1 MPRILK
7 RPMFRTGGTPNEGIM
22 HGLVNRKGY
31 NLGTRTEEIVAAMD
45 KYAPIPK
52 SRFPLGSIGLNLV
65 SGEYAGDGLLS
76 NIARSAKGP
85 YEGWTAA
92 DDARAQALAK
102 RKASAVGVA
111 ISEESAREMQML
123 KNLNKDERNEVEK
136 LAAKSWGPGKPFKTY
151 EQAYNEIL
159 KSKIYSKSG
168 FYRPEVQYELDVN
181 KISTNLQDE
190 NIHALPP
197 VIADEVAKAVIEVN
211 SGTYD
216 TKDEIVSDRVDQYH
230 PHVDRDDIIG
240 KTDPDNPGVIIL
252 TDSAIDSEDYRQN
265 KMYYNPETNQWYVYD
280 GAGKLWPADL
290 TAAE

>member
-1 MPRILK
+1 MSRVLK

-22 HGLVNRKGY
+22 HGLVNRRGY
-31 NLGTRTEEIVAAMD
+31 NQAGIVARA
-45 KYAPIPK
+45 KEITPGFEELYREFTPK
-52 SRFPLGSIGLNLV
+52 TRFPMGEIGLNLV
-65 SGEYAGDGLLS
+65 SGQYAGDGLLQ
-76 NIARSAKGP
+76 NIAGSARDP
-85 YEGWTAA
+85 YTRFTQT
-92 DDARAQALAK
+92 DDARE
-102 RKASAVGVA
+102 ASIRRGAADLG
-111 ISEESAREMQML
+111 ISTAMEEF
-123 KNLNKDERNEVEK
+123 KTLNKEERNEVEK

-216 TKDEIVSDRVDQYH
+216 TKDEIVSDKVDQYH